1 MSLVVGCCAGGDNR
15 KWRRVSG
22 HKYGLGGHG
31 DMAGDTCHEG
41 WGRGLVTLTRVT
53 RGHQSRGQQHAVT
66 WDNGDVTRCCCMHLL
81 FIFFTN
87 NTKAVH
93 IQNDYDY
100 KHNSRIL
107 STSRPV

>member
-53 RGHQSRGQQHAVT
+53 RGHQSRGQQHVVIG
-66 WDNGDVTRCCCMHLL
+66 DNGDVTSCCCMHL
-81 FIFFTN
+81 
-87 NTKAVH
+87 
-93 IQNDYDY
+93 
-100 KHNSRIL
+100 
-107 STSRPV
+107 

>member
-1 MSLVVGCCAGGDNR
+1 MSE
-15 KWRRVSG
+15 

-53 RGHQSRGQQHAVT
+53 RGHQSRASNMQSRGTMGILHAAAVCIYSLFSSLIT
-66 WDNGDVTRCCCMHLL
+66 HTR
-81 FIFFTN
+81 T
-87 NTKAVH
+87 VH